1 MEEIRNEGAVLL
13 DQGDLEKVAGGNDE
27 EVQTLKTLDEI
38 ENSPIFDKL
47 KKQLRKYKDAGYSK
61 KADSTVTDLVRYA
74 LSLGYFVSSLAG
86 IKFVKKYWDLV

>member
-47 KKQLRKYKDAGYSK
+47 QKRLRKY
-61 KADSTVTDLVRYA
+61 
-74 LSLGYFVSSLAG
+74 
-86 IKFVKKYWDLV
+86 